1 MNLLA
6 HDESP
11 PVLIERADA
20 ASPFVITCD
29 HAGKRLPRSLGDLG
43 VNASER
49 ERHIAWDIGAL
60 GVAQALARALDG
72 VLIAQRYS
80 RLVID
85 CNRPPDSADLICTRS
100 ENTDIPGNCDL
111 APSARAARIESIY
124 APYHAAI
131 STLLDARVRR
141 PTIYIAVHSFTPVYA
156 GVARPWQ
163 VGVLYGADTR
173 LARPLL
179 AALRA
184 PDDLM
189 VGDNEPYRIDDKD
202 HGIPTHALARGLPHV
217 LLEIRQDLIT
227 AADDQAHWGACLA
240 AVLTSASQ
248 AL

>member
-111 APSARAARIESIY
+111 APSARAVSTNCLDCSGSSGLGFLGF
-124 APYHAAI
+124 AI
-131 STLLDARVRR
+131 ALFPFSPGFLVNELSYR
-141 PTIYIAVHSFTPVYA
+141 PTASPLRHATMIRR
-156 GVARPWQ
+156 VARHS
-163 VGVLYGADTR
+163 R
-173 LARPLL
+173 LP
-179 AALRA
+179 
-184 PDDLM
+184 
-189 VGDNEPYRIDDKD
+189 E
-202 HGIPTHALARGLPHV
+202 
-217 LLEIRQDLIT
+217 
-227 AADDQAHWGACLA
+227 
-240 AVLTSASQ
+240 
-248 AL
+248 